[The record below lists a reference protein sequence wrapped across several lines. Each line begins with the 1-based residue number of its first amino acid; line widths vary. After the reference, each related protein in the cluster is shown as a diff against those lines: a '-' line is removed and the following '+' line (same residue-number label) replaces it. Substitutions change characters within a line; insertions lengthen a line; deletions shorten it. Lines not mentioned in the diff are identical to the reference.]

1 VVPIVVPPLRERAGD
16 IAELVAF
23 FAKGIAEAAVVPSR
37 QFDAEAVVRLQ
48 RRPWP
53 GNVRELRNAVERL
66 MILAPGR
73 SVTAADVDR
82 ILGGG
87 GEMPAL
93 GAANVDDPFTAPTF
107 EAFKLEAEKV
117 FLVAKLRQ
125 HDWNVSET
133 ARALDMPRSNLYK
146 KIERYGLT
154 REQG

>member
-1 VVPIVVPPLRERAGD
+1 VPPLRERSGD
-16 IAELVAF
+16 IPDLVAH
-23 FAKGIAEAAVVPSR
+23 FAKAIASAAGVPSR
-37 QFDAEAVVRLQ
+37 QFDASAVERLQ
-48 RRPWP
+48 RRGWP

-66 MILAPGR
+66 MILAAGKTVLA
-73 SVTAADVDR
+73 SDVDR
-82 ILGGG
+82 IL
-87 GEMPAL
+87 A
-93 GAANVDDPFTAPTF
+93 GAGDSPVAGAVNPDDPFTAPTF

-154 REQG
+154 REPQ